1 MKMKHI
7 YIFSDSTGETGERIV
22 RATLS
27 QFDHSGI
34 FLHKKSHLRTIE
46 DIAKAIGAVAQN
58 PGLILHTLVDM
69 KHAEYISME
78 AERLGV
84 TTIDLITPVLSEMKG
99 FLDLPAKHKPGLL
112 YLMNDEYL
120 RRMDA
125 INFTVA
131 HDDGQ
136 LAKDLSKAD
145 IVLVGLSRTSK
156 TPLSM
161 YLAHRGYKV
170 ANIPLI
176 PDVEPPEE
184 LFQVDQERIVGLT
197 INVER
202 LVSIR
207 MARLSKLGHNIRDSY
222 ANFERVETELAY
234 ARQLF
239 RKNPKWLVIDMTNR
253 AIEEAAGEILKKIEA
268 NDNGNRQEL
277 QAIE

>member
-27 QFDHSGI
+27 QFDHAGI
-34 FLHKKSHLRTIE
+34 FLHKKSHLRTFD
-46 DIAKAIGAVAQN
+46 DIAAAIAAAAQN
-58 PGLILHTLVDM
+58 PGLILYTLVDM
-69 KHAEYISME
+69 KHAEYLNSE
-78 AERLGV
+78 AQRLGF

-112 YLMNDEYL
+112 YLMNEEYL
-120 RRMDA
+120 KRMDA

-136 LAKDLSKAD
+136 LTKDLPKAG

-170 ANIPLI
+170 ANIPLV
-176 PDVEPPEE
+176 PDVEPPAE
-184 LFQVDQERIVGLT
+184 LFQIDQDKIVGLT
-197 INVER
+197 ISVER

-239 RKNPKWLVIDMTNR
+239 RKNPEWLIIDMTNR
-253 AIEEAAGEILKKIEA
+253 AIEEAAGEILKKIEV
-268 NDNGNRQEL
+268 NGNENRQEL
-277 QAIE
+277 PASE

>member
-1 MKMKHI
+1 MKHI

-22 RATLS
+22 KATLS

-34 FLHKKSHLRTIE
+34 FLHKKSHLRTFE
-46 DIAKAIGAVAQN
+46 DIAKAIAAVAQN
-58 PGLILHTLVDM
+58 PGLILHTLVDV
-69 KHAEYISME
+69 KHSEYLGSE
-78 AERLGV
+78 AERLGF

-112 YLMNDEYL
+112 YLMNEEYL

-136 LAKDLSKAD
+136 LAKDLPKAD

-176 PDVEPPEE
+176 PDVEPPAE
-184 LFQVDQERIVGLT
+184 LFQIDQDKIVGLT
-197 INVER
+197 ISVER

-207 MARLSKLGHNIRDSY
+207 MARLSKLGHNIRDTY
-222 ANFERVETELAY
+222 ANFESVEAELVY
-234 ARQLF
+234 ARRLF
-239 RKNPKWLVIDMTNR
+239 RKNPKWLIIDMTSR
-253 AIEEAAGEILKKIEA
+253 AIEEAAGEILKKVEV
-268 NDNGNRQEL
+268 NGNENRQEL
-277 QAIE
+277 PATE

>member
-7 YIFSDSTGETGERIV
+7 YVFSDSTGETGERIV

-27 QFDHSGI
+27 QFDHGGV
-34 FLHKKSHLRTIE
+34 FLHKKSHLRTLE
-46 DIAKAIGAVAQN
+46 DVTAAIGAVERN

-69 KHAEYISME
+69 KHAEYIKSE
-78 AERLGV
+78 AERLGIAS
-84 TTIDLITPVLSEMKG
+84 IDLITPVLNEMKD

-136 LAKDLSKAD
+136 LTKDLPKAD

-170 ANIPLI
+170 ANIPLV
-176 PDVEPPEE
+176 PDVEPPAE
-184 LFQVDQERIVGLT
+184 LFQVDRDKVIGLT
-197 INVER
+197 ISVER

-239 RKNPKWLVIDMTNR
+239 RKNPRWLIIDMTNR
-253 AIEEAAGEILKKIEA
+253 AIEEAAGEILKKIELYSSEHRA
-268 NDNGNRQEL
+268 EFPAQE
-277 QAIE
+277 